1 MSLRQYLLIMTLGA
15 ILCWVAWGMVIMNVD
30 PFQEAL
36 MGFVFFYFSLFL
48 ALLGTFS
55 LFSFLF
61 YYYFS
66 STEILLFK
74 AVERSFVWAFL
85 ISFILV
91 FLLFLQGQGYL
102 RWWNFGIFMG
112 LIFFMALLK
121 FSKKKFNNNDQLIN

>member
-1 MSLRQYLLIMTLGA
+1 MTLGA